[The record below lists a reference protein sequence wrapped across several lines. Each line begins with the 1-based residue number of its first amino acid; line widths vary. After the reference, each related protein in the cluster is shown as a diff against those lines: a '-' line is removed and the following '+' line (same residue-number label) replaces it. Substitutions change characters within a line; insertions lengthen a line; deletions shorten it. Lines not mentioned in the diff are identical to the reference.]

1 MEQSFDI
8 LVIILST
15 LLAVFLIVAI
25 TISVMMYKLI
35 TAVRQVVDR
44 GEQFVAGAEELGQT
58 LKRNASAAGL
68 ASLLVRQ
75 VAKAVKSKK

>member
-8 LVIILST
+8 LVIILSS
-15 LLAVFLIVAI
+15 LLAVFLIIAI
-25 TISVMMYKLI
+25 TIGVMSYKLI
-35 TAVRQVVDR
+35 KAVRQIVDK

-58 LKRNASAAGL
+58 IKRNATAAGL
-68 ASLLVRQ
+68 ANLLIKQ

>member
-15 LLAVFLIVAI
+15 LLAVFLIIAI
-25 TISVMMYKLI
+25 TIGVMAFKLI
-35 TAVRQVVDR
+35 KAVRQVVDK
-44 GEQFVAGAEELGQT
+44 GERFVANAEELGDT
-58 LKRNASAAGL
+58 IKRNATAAGL
-68 ASLLVRQ
+68 ANLLIRQ